1 MKNKN
6 LLYIVGGIA
15 VIGIGY
21 YIYTKRKSANA
32 QKPPVNSNVKDADAT
47 AEEKELKATP
57 IGEPINPMATETGT
71 STPASTTPA
80 STTPASTTPASSTPA
95 STPSKPKTQLT
106 KTELEFRLLKKCGVK
121 PLLNIKGSVQKY
133 ENCKN
138 SYKADL
144 RSQGLIS
151 FSGDRYSN
159 MSNDFDISFS
169 GDRYSNMSNDF
180 DISFK

>member
-1 MKNKN
+1 MENKN

-47 AEEKELKATP
+47 AEETEIKATP
-57 IGEPINPMATETGT
+57 IGKPINPMATETGT
-71 STPASTTPA
+71 STPA

-159 MSNDFDISFS
+159 MSNDFDISF
-169 GDRYSNMSNDF
+169 R
-180 DISFK
+180 